1 MGGLRAIFTPGHST
15 GHMAF
20 LLERDGG
27 LLFAGDAC
35 SNMGMLG
42 YSIIYENFAEGKR
55 SLSKLAKVECHTIC
69 LATAS
74 LWSAKGLPNF
84 AVWQQSKMG
93 MVQAVFTISDR
104 GTGHQRP

>member
-1 MGGLRAIFTPGHST
+1 
-15 GHMAF
+15 MAF

-55 SLSKLAKVECHTIC
+55 SLAKLAKVECHTIC
-69 LATAS
+69 FGHGQPLVGKGV
-74 LWSAKGLPNF
+74 AKF
-84 AVWQQSKMG
+84 
-93 MVQAVFTISDR
+93 
-104 GTGHQRP
+104 QRWAGSH